1 MAAAMKQVFFR
12 WSAGLAVL
20 FSLSLPLAV
29 KAIQFMPITD
39 PSLCL
44 DGMET
49 VPIDD
54 HLDPVPISVDG
65 GCMVRQEPISI

>member
-1 MAAAMKQVFFR
+1 MKQIFLR
-12 WSAGLAVL
+12 WSAGLAVV
-20 FSLSLPLAV
+20 FSLSLPHAV
-29 KAIQFMPITD
+29 QAAQFIPVTD

-54 HLDPVPISVDG
+54 DLEPVPISVDG
-65 GCMVRQEPISI
+65 GCMVQEAPISI